1 MVEGPLLV
9 MKVEIPGD
17 CGGDGGVKVD
27 GRESIDNI
35 AAVTRGIVDVEDAKN
50 VVAILEVNNEGVCM
64 VEDVGSSGGRETRDA
79 SSNVDR
85 DASSNVDRD
94 AGMTSCR
101 RFEKVPGGVGHPP
114 RTSVLSGSLS
124 LRDVPIR
131 WYQGS

>member
-1 MVEGPLLV
+1 LV

-50 VVAILEVNNEGVCM
+50 VVAILEVNDKGVCM
-64 VEDVGSSGGRETRDA
+64 VEDVGLSGGRETRDA
-79 SSNVDR
+79 SSNVDQ
-85 DASSNVDRD
+85 D

-101 RFEKVPGGVGHPP
+101 RFEKVPGGVGHPAKDICAVRVIVATQCTNP
-114 RTSVLSGSLS
+114 LVPGFLKENDIDLCESV
-124 LRDVPIR
+124 
-131 WYQGS
+131 Q